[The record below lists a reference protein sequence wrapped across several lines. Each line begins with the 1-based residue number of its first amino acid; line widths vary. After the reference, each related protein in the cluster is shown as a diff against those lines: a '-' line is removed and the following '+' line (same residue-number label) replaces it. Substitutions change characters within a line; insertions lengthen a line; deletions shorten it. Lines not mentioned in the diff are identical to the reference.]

1 MANLFVSV
9 MSIEENVVAGKIR
22 SIRPHYCILK
32 MRSNKIKDPILMQ
45 SQSSFSHLPPDPKA
59 FEASRPG
66 SLSSAK
72 SNWLQVSRKSTTDE
86 KVVVAPIP
94 VARFV
99 ALVRTKPSGRNIQL
113 PRSNSGVF
121 VNNTS
126 INSKVSRVNANI
138 TSHNLNKRKD
148 SGPVITANQ
157 LEKPKISSKKS
168 TATTLNEKRHGTRS
182 TAIGTNPS
190 GTLGTLNPFSSKAFA
205 AKPSLETGDI
215 VSKREFFPTKRSLYE
230 ECNDTLSNGVS
241 NDINNPENVR
251 KSSRSQISWMQEGK
265 SNEYGAS
272 DLSHARAVYN
282 KYAPEENHRIID
294 QNEDTSSP
302 QVSSQILDHKDPDEA
317 FNVDLI
323 SALQKQESDEEA
335 DKRKRSRILQSQV
348 FNFEMSYSDT
358 NKLLIATAREDDKME
373 SNFSEVSGAPGLSR
387 FYHLTQHNKGA
398 DTDDSHLRH
407 DPDNLKQQ
415 NFLLHTLAVDFEEL
429 RQLSSIL
436 EQQRH
441 SSSEGLARTV
451 KTLEDLDQSP
461 KRQESDSR

>member
-22 SIRPHYCILK
+22 SIRPHYCVLK
-32 MRSNKIKDPILMQ
+32 MRSNKIKDPVLMQ

-59 FEASRPG
+59 LEASRPG

-86 KVVVAPIP
+86 KVVAAPIP
-94 VARFV
+94 VATFV

-138 TSHNLNKRKD
+138 TSHHLNKRKD

-168 TATTLNEKRHGTRS
+168 TATTLNEKRAGTRS

-190 GTLGTLNPFSSKAFA
+190 GTLGTLNPFNSKAFA

-215 VSKREFFPTKRSLYE
+215 VSKREFYPTKRSLYE
-230 ECNDTLSNGVS
+230 ECNDTLSNGIS
-241 NDINNPENVR
+241 NDNNHPDNVR

-265 SNEYGAS
+265 SNENGHS
-272 DLSHARAVYN
+272 DLSHAKAVYI

-302 QVSSQILDHKDPDEA
+302 QVTSQILDHKDPDEA

-335 DKRKRSRILQSQV
+335 EKRKRSRILQSQI
-348 FNFEMSYSDT
+348 FNFEVSYSDT
-358 NKLLIATAREDDKME
+358 NKLLIAPAGEDDKME

-387 FYHLTQHNKGA
+387 FYHLTQNNKCA
-398 DTDDSHLRH
+398 ETDESQLRH
-407 DPDNLKQQ
+407 DPANLKQPTYI
-415 NFLLHTLAVDFEEL
+415 LHTLAVNFEEL

-461 KRQESDSR
+461 KRLESDSG

>member
-335 DKRKRSRILQSQV
+335 DHFENQNKDMLSEIKA
-348 FNFEMSYSDT
+348 FNFEKSSFDT
-358 NKLLIATAREDDKME
+358 WGVPMPSLGRRQLA
-373 SNFSEVSGAPGLSR
+373 SCEVSHANRDFGEAYPTDALRLGTRQTSLIDSNKHMVPQSGQNLALNFDGIRSLVRVLSQNSIGEFR
-387 FYHLTQHNKGA
+387 FVKSQ
-398 DTDDSHLRH
+398 
-407 DPDNLKQQ
+407 
-415 NFLLHTLAVDFEEL
+415 EEV
-429 RQLSSIL
+429 
-436 EQQRH
+436 E
-441 SSSEGLARTV
+441 
-451 KTLEDLDQSP
+451 
-461 KRQESDSR
+461 